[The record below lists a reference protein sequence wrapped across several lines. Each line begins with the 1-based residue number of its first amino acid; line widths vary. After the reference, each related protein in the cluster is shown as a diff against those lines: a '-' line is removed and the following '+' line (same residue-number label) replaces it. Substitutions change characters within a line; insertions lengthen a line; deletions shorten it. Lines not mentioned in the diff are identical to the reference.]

1 MAFLAVRA
9 MIDILD
15 TVADLTYLRD
25 KRELEAMFAELIYEL
40 AGASRLVLWH
50 APLGGESG
58 IVHRGL
64 VLPEGADFGEGSAV
78 PPSLP
83 AMNNTVC
90 IEDGRDGAFSYVFA
104 IHDGNGP
111 AGMIE
116 IHRPGRLTRQE
127 TLTVS
132 RLIRVYNNHAGLLD
146 YGNRDELTGLLNR
159 RGFNGYFHQAVL
171 EDQAVIAV
179 ADIDF
184 FKRINDEFGHLYGDE
199 VLILMGRLMESC
211 LGEMGAIFRF
221 GGEEF
226 LVILHN
232 TPLGM
237 AAIRLEAF
245 RNAVQSAV
253 FPQVGRVT
261 ISIGFS
267 AVRADDTGASAFGR
281 ADEAL
286 YVAKQHGRNQVRCHE
301 WLVRDGILR
310 EQKKSGGQI
319 ELF

>member
-1 MAFLAVRA
+1 MTE
-9 MIDILD
+9 ILD

-40 AGASRLVLWH
+40 VGASRLVLWRI
-50 APLGGESG
+50 AWGGESR
-58 IVHRGL
+58 VMQRHL
-64 VLPEGADFGEGSAV
+64 VLPEGAEPGEDRAV
-78 PPSLP
+78 LP
-83 AMNNTVC
+83 
-90 IEDGRDGAFSYVFA
+90 GLKHGACLEGEVNGGFRYDFA
-104 IHDGNGP
+104 IHDGNRP

-116 IHRPGRLTRQE
+116 LLRPERLTRAE

-146 YGNRDELTGLLNR
+146 YGSRDELTGLLNR
-159 RGFNGYFHQAVL
+159 RGFNSYFHQAVQ
-171 EDQAVIAV
+171 EKQAVIAV

-199 VLILMGRLMESC
+199 VLILMGRLMEGC
-211 LGEMGAIFRF
+211 LGEMGSVFRF

-261 ISIGFS
+261 ISVGFS
-267 AVRADDTGASAFGR
+267 TLKGDDTGASAFGR

-310 EQKKSGGQI
+310 EKKKAGGQI

>member
-1 MAFLAVRA
+1 MTE
-9 MIDILD
+9 ILD

-25 KRELEAMFAELIYEL
+25 KRELEAMFAELICEL
-40 AGASRLVLWH
+40 VGASRLVLWR
-50 APLGGESG
+50 AALGGG
-58 IVHRGL
+58 GNIMHRRL
-64 VLPEGADFGEGSAV
+64 VLPEGAAPGEESAV
-78 PPSLP
+78 FPSLP
-83 AMNNTVC
+83 AMSNNIC
-90 IEDGRDGAFSYVFA
+90 MEDEAGGAFRYAFA
-104 IHDGNGP
+104 IHEGNRP
-111 AGMIE
+111 AGVIE
-116 IHRPGRLTRQE
+116 ILRFGRLSRTE
-127 TLTVS
+127 MLTVS

-146 YGNRDELTGLLNR
+146 YGSRDELTGLLNR
-159 RGFNGYFHQAVL
+159 RGFNSYFQQAVQ
-171 EDQAVIAV
+171 EEQAVIAV

-199 VLILMGRLMESC
+199 VLILMGRLMEGC
-211 LGEMGAIFRF
+211 LGETGSIFRF

-232 TPLGM
+232 TPAGM

-261 ISIGFS
+261 ISVGFS

-286 YVAKQHGRNQVRCHE
+286 YVAKQHGRNQVRCYE
-301 WLVRDGILR
+301 RLVRDGILR

>member
-1 MAFLAVRA
+1 MTE
-9 MIDILD
+9 ILD
-15 TVADLTYLRD
+15 TVADLTHLRD
-25 KRELEAMFAELIYEL
+25 KRELEAMFAELICEL
-40 AGASRLVLWH
+40 VGASRLVLWR
-50 APLGGESG
+50 AGLGGG
-58 IVHRGL
+58 GKHMHRRL
-64 VLPEGADFGEGSAV
+64 ILPEGAATGEENVVFPGI
-78 PPSLP
+78 P
-83 AMNNTVC
+83 AMGNSICV
-90 IEDGRDGAFSYVFA
+90 EDEVGGAFHYVFA
-104 IHDGNGP
+104 IHEGGRST
-111 AGMIE
+111 GVIE
-116 IHRPGRLTRQE
+116 ILRPERLTRPE

-159 RGFNGYFHQAVL
+159 RGFNSYFHQAVQ
-171 EDQAVIAV
+171 EEQAVIAV

-211 LGEMGAIFRF
+211 LGEMGGVFRF

-261 ISIGFS
+261 ISVGFS

-286 YVAKQHGRNQVRCHE
+286 YVAKQHGRNQVRCYE
-301 WLVRDGILR
+301 WLVLDGLLR